1 MDTNFDLRRRM
12 FGDGVLGPTN
22 LDMIAAARSVGAA
35 AKFTGSGGAILAL
48 CPQGAA
54 QEQALQGGGGGG
66 VRELVEGVRC
76 GWEDDDT
83 SLRCMLLP

>member
-35 AKFTGSGGAILAL
+35 AKFTGSGGAILAR
-48 CPQGAA
+48 PPRGGPPGPVGG
-54 QEQALQGGGGGG
+54 GGGGGG

>member
-54 QEQALQGGGGGG
+54 QEQALQGGGGG
-66 VRELVEGVRC
+66 EGAGGRGQVWV
-76 GWEDDDT
+76 GG
-83 SLRCMLLP
+83 